1 MDSNFIIENQ
11 NLIYSIASYYKG
23 YNIEDLFQV
32 GCIGLIEAY
41 QNYDSS
47 KNTKFTTYAYPYIL
61 GRISEYVRCDKDI
74 KISKDIY
81 SLNGK
86 IEKVKSMLSQELG
99 RIPTDIE
106 VANYLDIDPYKYSEA
121 VNSMNPIKSLD
132 YEYVGFDTSL
142 YDIIKDNMD
151 IETMVTLKSELDKLD
166 PIDKEI
172 LISRYLYDLNQTEIA
187 KNLNMNQVA
196 ISRRSNKV
204 LTKLRSNLR

>member
-1 MDSNFIIENQ
+1 MDIEFINDNK
-11 NLIYSIASYYKG
+11 NLIYSIANYYKG

-41 QNYDSS
+41 KKYDAT
-47 KNTKFTTYAYPYIL
+47 KNTKFTTFAYPYIL

-86 IEKVKSMLSQELG
+86 IEKVKAMLSQELG
-99 RIPTDIE
+99 RIPTDEE
-106 VANYLDIDPYKYSEA
+106 VANYLDVDPYKYSEA
-121 VNSMNPIKSLD
+121 VNSMNPIQSLD
-132 YEYVGFDTSL
+132 YEFMDMSL

-151 IETMVTLKSELDKLD
+151 IETMVTLKNELDKLD

-172 LISRYLYDLNQTEIA
+172 IISRYLYDLNQTEIA
-187 KNLNMNQVA
+187 RNLNMNQVA

-204 LTKLRSNLR
+204 LTKLRSNLEYK

>member
-1 MDSNFIIENQ
+1 MDIKFIND
-11 NLIYSIASYYKG
+11 NKKLIYSIANYYKG
-23 YNIEDLFQV
+23 YNTEDLFQV

-41 QNYDSS
+41 QNYNPS

-86 IEKVKSMLSQELG
+86 IEKVKAMLSQELG

-106 VANYLDIDPYKYSEA
+106 VANYLDVDPYKYSEA
-121 VNSMNPIKSLD
+121 VNSMNPIQSLD

-151 IETMVTLKSELDKLD
+151 IETIVTLKSELDKLD
-166 PIDKEI
+166 PIDIKI
-172 LISRYLYDLNQTEIA
+172 F
-187 KNLNMNQVA
+187 V
-196 ISRRSNKV
+196 
-204 LTKLRSNLR
+204 